1 MANVNQLEQI
11 FTAAV
16 SHALL
21 ERAELLNQFCNDGKM
36 FVSKHIV
43 GQQNL
48 LSPCKEPTHEVNSVM
63 DIAGQHIEVFF
74 EISKCGFI
82 GPLRWP

>member
-1 MANVNQLEQI
+1 
-11 FTAAV
+11 
-16 SHALL
+16 
-21 ERAELLNQFCNDGKM
+21 M

-82 GPLRWP
+82 GPLLNHPRGFDVAQQCLSVPRLDQQFILRGVGLEPDR